1 MIGKKIALSLVA
13 AVIMALALGCGQRDN
28 PADPDTIKRGLVFQY
43 SREFC
48 SDDPGETWVNMR
60 TRRMQIYTP
69 PGYPYSEPG
78 EGQKLPTLYLLHDFD
93 GDEDYYM
100 FSRID
105 EVADR
110 LIASGEI
117 QPMLIV
123 MPDASAQG
131 LGPFYMDGWMMW
143 NPQQAERNEPGN
155 FEKMIWDDLLYFI
168 EVDAWPGR
176 PFSVINERASRAIG
190 GVGMGGYGALRI
202 SMKHPELFSS
212 VSILNGFT
220 SFEDMFPTIAD
231 EVFAENGIDKGDE
244 EGYYNH
250 LDTAYSKPFSSL
262 VYSMA
267 AAFSRHDSLSTSD
280 ETLIDRYQVH
290 LPFDYNGNIVRSI
303 LSKWLAH
310 DITSTMLDSLTS
322 GMYDH
327 LDSTELYIDYGD
339 ADEYAGAVQAQSFM
353 SALDQL
359 SFQYESSSYS
369 GYPGFPGTHS
379 AFNIERIEEML
390 KFHSA
395 KLSSD
400 PGE

>member
-1 MIGKKIALSLVA
+1 MIGKRIVLAIMI

-28 PADPDTIKRGLVFQY
+28 PADPDSAEHGLVFEY
-43 SREFC
+43 SRTFGT
-48 SDDPGETWVNMR
+48 DDPGETWLNERV
-60 TRRMQIYTP
+60 RRMRIYTP
-69 PGYPYSEPG
+69 PEYPYWSPG

-93 GDEDYYM
+93 GNEDYYLY
-100 FSRID
+100 SRID
-105 EVADR
+105 EVANR

-123 MPDASAQG
+123 MPNASAQG
-131 LGPFYMDGWMMW
+131 LGPFYVDGWMMW
-143 NPQQAERNEPGN
+143 NPDQAARLEPGN
-155 FEKMIWDDLLYFI
+155 FEKMIWDDLLFFI

-176 PFSVINERASRAIG
+176 PFSVIDNRASRAIG

-202 SMKHPELFSS
+202 AMKHPEIFSS

-220 SFEDMFPTIAD
+220 SFEDMFPAIVD
-231 EVFAENGIDKGDE
+231 EVFAENGVSKGDK

-250 LDTAYSKPFSSL
+250 LDTAYSKPFSNL

-267 AAFSRHDSLSTSD
+267 AAFSKHDSLSTSD
-280 ETLIDRYQVH
+280 RTLIERYQVD
-290 LPFDYNGNIVRSI
+290 LPFDQNGNTASSVLNR
-303 LSKWLAH
+303 WLAH
-310 DITSTMLDSLTS
+310 DLTSTMLDSLTS

-327 LDSTELYIDYGD
+327 LDSTELYIDYSD
-339 ADEYAGAVQAQSFM
+339 ADQYAGAAQAQSLM

-359 SFQYESSSYS
+359 SFQYQSSSYS
-369 GYPGFPGTHS
+369 GYSGFPGTHS
-379 AFNIERIEEML
+379 AFNVERIEEML

-395 KLSSD
+395 RLSDD